1 MILSLCLQTTNSQAL
16 LLKSEQGHSQPHVQT
31 PAQHTADA
39 NTQAH
44 AAARKFYSKKSETHN
59 WWHFNAGRQENPKCF
74 LGSSVIVQAVHC

>member
-31 PAQHTADA
+31 PAQHTADP

-44 AAARKFYSKKSETHN
+44 AAVRKFYLKKSETHTD
-59 WWHFNAGRQENPKCF
+59 GISRQGVRKTPSAFSALQLLLK
-74 LGSSVIVQAVHC
+74 L